1 MFTLR
6 HRLEYETE
14 WMFEFIKNLS
24 FGQPRV
30 CQCIRPCQ
38 CSKPLKDRLTLG
50 NGLY

>member
-6 HRLEYETE
+6 HSPEYETE
-14 WMFEFIKNLS
+14 WMFEIIKNLS
-24 FGQPRV
+24 FELPRV

-38 CSKPLKDRLTLG
+38 CFQPLKDRSTLG